1 MTFALHGVGVS
12 RGIAI
17 GPAHIIQRDQIE
29 ITEYPVDG
37 EGVNLEIRRFQKALT
52 QARQQLR
59 AVREHIPRQTPGDIA
74 AFIDSHLLMLE
85 DSALTVEPVR
95 LIREMKVNAEWAL
108 KLQRDALIAV
118 FDEMEDAYLRT
129 RKDDIDHVVNRL
141 QRILLNHPPLRHEL
155 PDNRLAGYVVIA
167 DDLSPADTVMMQG
180 EGIVAFATEHG
191 GPTSHTAILARSLGI
206 PSVVGLHQARRY
218 LREDDLVIVDGNEG
232 VLLVDPDEATLEYY
246 REQQRL
252 EKRHRAQLRKLRGV
266 ETRTRDGTA
275 IELMANIE
283 LPEDFRQV
291 LAVGADGVGL
301 YRTEYLFMN
310 RESVPDE
317 EEQYK
322 AYVKAL
328 RVMKGLPITIRTVDL
343 GADKPMPHSRN
354 EGGQNPALGLRGIRL
369 CLREPGLFQ
378 PQLRALI
385 RASASGP
392 LRLMLPMLSTLQE
405 VEQSLEL
412 IRTIQQ
418 EFREREIPFDPDM
431 PIGGMIEVP
440 AAALCADLFAERLDF
455 LSLGTNDLIQYTMA
469 IDRVNDQVNYLY
481 DPLNPGIL
489 RLVHE
494 VLKACEACGKPV
506 TMCGEMAADP
516 RCIPLLLGMGLRSF
530 SVHPGVLLEV
540 RKVISEMDLKE
551 MEGFIRKASRKGG
564 GFPFHALYERYRA
577 TLH

>member
-1 MTFALHGVGVS
+1 MTFTLHGVGVS

-17 GPAHIIQRDQIE
+17 GPAHVIERDQLD
-29 ITEYPVDG
+29 ITEYPVEG
-37 EGVNLEIRRFQKALT
+37 ERINLEIRRFQKALT

-59 AVREHIPRQTPGDIA
+59 AVREHIPQQTPGDIA

-95 LIREMKVNAEWAL
+95 LIREMKINAEWAL

-141 QRILLNHPPLRHEL
+141 QRILLNHAPLRHEL

-180 EGIVAFATEHG
+180 EGIAAFATEHG

-218 LREDDLVIVDGNEG
+218 LREEDLVIVDGNQG

-246 REQQRL
+246 RELQRQ
-252 EKRHRAQLRKLRGV
+252 EKRHRAQLRKLREA
-266 ETRTRDGTA
+266 ETRTRDGTPV
-275 IELMANIE
+275 ELMANIE

-310 RESVPDE
+310 RNSVPDE

-328 RVMKGLPITIRTVDL
+328 RIMKGLPITVRTVDL
-343 GADKPMPHSRN
+343 GADKPVPQARDGSA
-354 EGGQNPALGLRGIRL
+354 QNPALGLRGVRL
-369 CLREPGLFQ
+369 CLHEPGLFQ

-385 RASASGP
+385 RASARGP
-392 LRLMLPMLSTLQE
+392 VRLMLPMLSTLQE
-405 VEQSLEL
+405 VEQALEL
-412 IRTIQQ
+412 IRAIQK
-418 EFREREIPFDPDM
+418 EFSDKGVPFDPEM
-431 PIGGMIEVP
+431 PVGGMIEVP

-481 DPLNPGIL
+481 DPLNPGVL
-489 RLVHE
+489 RLVHQ
-494 VLKACEACGKPV
+494 VLKACEGCGKPA

-540 RKVISEMDLKE
+540 RKAISEIDLGE
-551 MEGFIRKASRKGG
+551 MQAFIRKASRKSR
-564 GFPFHALYERYRA
+564 GFPFQALYEHYRA
-577 TLH
+577 ALH